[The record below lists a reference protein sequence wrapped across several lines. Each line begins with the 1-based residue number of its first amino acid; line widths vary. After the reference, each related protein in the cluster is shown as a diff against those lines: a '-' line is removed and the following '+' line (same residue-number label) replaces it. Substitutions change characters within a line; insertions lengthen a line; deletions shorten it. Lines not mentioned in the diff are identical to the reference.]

1 MNYQELAEKSLR
13 GGIPSREEM
22 RGVLTAPAEDT
33 APLLQAAF
41 RVRQHFWGRK
51 VHLHMLK
58 NAKSGL
64 CPEDC
69 HYCSQSAVSKAPI
82 AKYPLLPREQLVEG
96 AYRAKAARAVRYC
109 LVTSGRG
116 PTDKDIEAIAAV
128 VRDIR
133 DRVEINICCSLGLIT
148 EQQGKY
154 LKAAGVERVNHN
166 LNTSRR
172 HHPAICTTHTY
183 DDRVRTVENV
193 HRAGLSTC
201 CGGII
206 GMGETDQDLMDFAL
220 SLRELDVAS
229 IPVNFLHPIPGTPFD
244 GRWHLTPDRC
254 LKALCLFRF
263 VNPSKEIRVAG
274 GRELNLGPQ
283 QHLALYPANS
293 LFVDGYLTTPGQ
305 SAADTH
311 RMIEAHGFEIDDTI
325 PPLS

>member
-1 MNYQELAEKSLR
+1 MDYEELAEKSLE
-13 GGIPSREEM
+13 GEILSREEM
-22 RGVLTAPAEDT
+22 RSLLAAPAEDI
-33 APLLQAAF
+33 PSLLQAALC
-41 RVRQHFWGRK
+41 VREHFCGRK
-51 VHLHMLK
+51 VHLHMLT
-58 NAKSGL
+58 NARSGL

-69 HYCSQSAVSKAPI
+69 HYCSQSAVSNAPI
-82 AKYPLLPREQLVEG
+82 PKYPLLSREQLVEG

-109 LVTSGRG
+109 IVTSGRG
-116 PTDKDIEAIAAV
+116 PTDRDVEGIASV

-133 DRVEINICCSLGLIT
+133 DRVEINICCSLGLMT
-148 EQQGKY
+148 EDQARC

-172 HHPAICTTHTY
+172 FHPIICTTHTY
-183 DDRVRTVENV
+183 DDRIRTVENV
-193 HRAGLSTC
+193 RQAGLSTC

-206 GMGETDQDLMDFAL
+206 GMGETDEDLMDLAL
-220 SLRELDVAS
+220 SLRDLDVAS
-229 IPVNFLHPIPGTPFD
+229 IPVNFLHPISGTPLE
-244 GRWHLTPDRC
+244 GYQELTRARC

-274 GRELNLGPQ
+274 GRELHLQSQ

-311 RMIEAHGFEIDDTI
+311 RMIEAHGFKIDDSI
-325 PPLS
+325 PLFS